1 MSDPLKSMTPEERD
15 TLLRGLLDQLQILQV
30 KGAIASFESC
40 LHPPDGGSPLPIDA
54 ATLSATTSILKLHG
68 AHLGSTAVDDP
79 LGDLKTDLTGTG
91 VDLDPEALQSAL
103 KATLENLTLQ

>member
-1 MSDPLKSMTPEERD
+1 MSDPLKGMPPEQRD

-91 VDLDPEALQSAL
+91 IDLDPEALQAAL
-103 KATLENLTLQ
+103 KSTLENLTLQ

>member
-1 MSDPLKSMTPEERD
+1 MSDSLKGMTPEQRD

-91 VDLDPEALQSAL
+91 IDLDPEALQAAL
-103 KATLENLTLQ
+103 KSTLENLTLQ